1 MFLCRFYALRATAP
15 TAAECCLVG
24 APNSL
29 LTQSRH
35 DLRGFEHADGW
46 GIAAHGGVGPGAVP
60 ALPSEAG
67 WAIERHADPAHDGV
81 RFRAA
86 AARIAATTVLAHVRR
101 ATVGKVALENTHP
114 FRHAGW
120 AFLHNGTVPYFAEIR
135 DEMLAALPAAQ
146 RAAIAGD
153 TDSEHLFH
161 FILARHAQAPERP
174 LLAILQ
180 QALER
185 VIRWCRARGQEP
197 HLGLNV
203 LLSDGAQMVGSR
215 WQRSLHWCARAG
227 RAACPVC
234 GRPDAAGATD
244 GYRALLIASEPITPE
259 PWPEVPERSVFE
271 VTPDL
276 RLRVLPLA
284 AD

>member
-1 MFLCRFYALRATAP
+1 VTFLCRFYALRATAP
-15 TAAECCLVG
+15 TAVDCCLVA

-29 LTQSRH
+29 LTQSRR
-35 DLRGFEHADGW
+35 DMRGFEHADGW
-46 GIAAHGGVGPGAVP
+46 GIAAHDGTAP
-60 ALPSEAG
+60 AASGEIG
-67 WAIERHADPAHDGV
+67 WALERHADPAHDGV

-86 AARIAATTVLAHVRR
+86 AARIRATTVLAHVRR
-101 ATVGKVALENTHP
+101 ATVGQVALENTHP

-120 AFLHNGTVPYFAEIR
+120 TFLHNGTVPYFVEIR
-135 DEMLAALPAAQ
+135 DELLAELPAVH

-161 FILARHAQAPERP
+161 LILAGREQAPEQP

-203 LLSDGAQMVGSR
+203 LLSDGVQMVGSR
-215 WQRSLHWCARAG
+215 WQRSLHWCERLG
-227 RAACPVC
+227 RTICPVC
-234 GRPDAAGATD
+234 GRPDAADATD
-244 GYRALLIASEPITPE
+244 SYRALLIASEPITAE

>member
-1 MFLCRFYALRATAP
+1 M
-15 TAAECCLVG
+15 
-24 APNSL
+24 
-29 LTQSRH
+29 
-35 DLRGFEHADGW
+35 
-46 GIAAHGGVGPGAVP
+46 
-60 ALPSEAG
+60 
-67 WAIERHADPAHDGV
+67 
-81 RFRAA
+81 
-86 AARIAATTVLAHVRR
+86 AHVRR

-120 AFLHNGTVPYFAEIR
+120 TFLHNGTVPYFAEIR
-135 DEMLAALPAAQ
+135 DELLAELPAAH
-146 RAAIAGD
+146 RAAIAGS

-161 FILARHAQAPERP
+161 LILASHEQAPERP

-215 WQRSLHWCARAG
+215 WQRSLHWCERLG

-234 GRPDAAGATD
+234 GRPDAADATD
-244 GYRALLIASEPITPE
+244 SYRALLIASEPIT
-259 PWPEVPERSVFE
+259 RSAGRRCPSVRCSRSPR
-271 VTPDL
+271 TCACASCRSARTD
-276 RLRVLPLA
+276 A
-284 AD
+284 AAHRSAIGSAAARWSGRRHARTCGPFLKSSWR